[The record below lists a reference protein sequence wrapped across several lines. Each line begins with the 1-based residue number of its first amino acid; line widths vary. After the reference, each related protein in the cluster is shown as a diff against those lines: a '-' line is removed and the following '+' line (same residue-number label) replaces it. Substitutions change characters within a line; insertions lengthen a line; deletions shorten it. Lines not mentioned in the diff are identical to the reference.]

1 MLGDTII
8 SITLL
13 EVNIPFQ
20 FKMHSIEVKIIT
32 GRILISPHPCLIT
45 NSEDAGSLGVQGP

>member
-13 EVNIPFQ
+13 EVNMPFQ

-45 NSEDAGSLGVQGP
+45 YSEDAGSLGVQGP

>member
-32 GRILISPHPCLIT
+32 KDFDIPLSLPHHL
-45 NSEDAGSLGVQGP
+45 Q